1 MYPVGQNSVC
11 GRLLSMLMSGM
22 YGLQK
27 YYGMLESVCVCVFPL
42 GFGVVGRVLE
52 ITLQIGPVKN
62 VCQKMLSCS

>member
-1 MYPVGQNSVC
+1 
-11 GRLLSMLMSGM
+11 MLMSGM